1 MILLASPNYFKTYY
15 IVDSNVDDNLIV
27 NAIETAQ
34 EIDIQ
39 SIIGTKLLD
48 TLKNQVDT
56 NSLSVANKKLLDDY
70 LRPTLIRYAA
80 SHLALLLNNRF
91 TAQGVVEKE
100 SNSSNPVDWRV
111 VQDELRNI
119 AEFYAQ
125 RMIRYIL
132 GNLSLYQDFFKV
144 ENISQMRSRLTSYSI
159 GWHLRRPRRIAG
171 IDIDRGVFAKCY

>member
-1 MILLASPNYFKTYY
+1 MILLASPTYFKTYY
-15 IVDSNVDDNLIV
+15 IVDANVDDNLIV

-39 SIIGTKLLD
+39 SIIGTKLLE
-48 TLKNQVDT
+48 TLKTQVDT
-56 NSLSVANKKLLDDY
+56 NTLTTDNKKLIDDY

-100 SNSSNPVDWRV
+100 SNSSNPVDWGAVR
-111 VQDELRNI
+111 DELRNV

-132 GNLSLYQDFFKV
+132 GNLALYQDFFKID
-144 ENISQMRSRLTSYSI
+144 NISQMRSRLTSYSI
-159 GWHLRRPRRIAG
+159 GWHLRRG
-171 IDIDRGVFAKCY
+171 GKVSGMDVDRGVFSKCY